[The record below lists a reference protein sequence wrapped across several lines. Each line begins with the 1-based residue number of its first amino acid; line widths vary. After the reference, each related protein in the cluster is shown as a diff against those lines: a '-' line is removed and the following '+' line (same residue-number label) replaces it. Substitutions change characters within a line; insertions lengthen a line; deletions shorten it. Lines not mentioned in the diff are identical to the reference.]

1 MGRGKAGRESE
12 WVKKHQV
19 PMVELF
25 VQDPQAG
32 YGAKEVER
40 PGKWV
45 ETTQLG
51 KLL

>member
-25 VQDPQAG
+25 CVGPSG
-32 YGAKEVER
+32 RVWSKG
-40 PGKWV
+40 G
-45 ETTQLG
+45 
-51 KLL
+51 